1 MERLLQL
8 VHIYNL
14 NLTEILEII
23 DNSKDDNIIDIIVN
37 ELENKCT

>member
-23 DNSKDDNIIDIIVN
+23 DNSKDENIIDIIVN
-37 ELENKCT
+37 ELENKHT

>member
-23 DNSKDDNIIDIIVN
+23 DNSKDDNIIDIIIN

>member
-23 DNSKDDNIIDIIVN
+23 DNSKDENIVEIIVN